1 MRRKRTGWLLA
12 SLIIFSWF
20 TPWAQNA
27 RSLPDLWQVTQGGSQ
42 TFYTGLPLSI
52 TVDEGEVQV
61 LSSGDETLS
70 DQITLAAQQE
80 GTAQVTLS
88 LMGILPIKTVQV
100 DVAAEKRLIPG
111 GQALGVALKTQ
122 GVMVVGTSDLGGADG
137 ASPARLSGIQ
147 PGDVITAVNHER
159 VTGSQQLTEMVSR
172 LGEKP
177 LALTLLRSD
186 KPLTLTVTPKK
197 DEASGTLRLGIWV
210 RDSTAGVGT
219 LSFYDPD
226 TGRYGALGHA
236 ITDGD
241 TGQLLTVSE
250 GQVLKAQVVDVQ
262 KGQRGA
268 PGELKGS
275 FLREK
280 ERLGTIARNSPLGI
294 YGTLDAAPQSTLY
307 PQGLPVGLRSTVRRG
322 PAQILSCVEGNEVKA
337 YDVEITQVNRQ
348 NAPAPKSMIIKVTD
362 PKLIEKTG
370 GIVQGMSGSP
380 IIQDGKIIGAVTHV
394 FVSDPTQGYGLYID
408 WMLTEA
414 QSIPKGSL

>member
-1 MRRKRTGWLLA
+1 MGRRKGTGWLLA

-20 TPWAQNA
+20 TPWAQNL
-27 RSLPDLWQVTQGGSQ
+27 RSLPDTWQVTLGSGQ

-52 TVDEGEVQV
+52 SVDEGEVQV
-61 LSSGDETLS
+61 LSSADETLS
-70 DQITLAAQQE
+70 DKITLAADE
-80 GTAQVTLS
+80 AGTAQVTLN
-88 LMGILPIKTVQV
+88 LMGILPVKTVQV
-100 DVAAEKRLIPG
+100 DVAEEKRLIPG
-111 GQALGVALKTQ
+111 GQAIGVALKTQ

-147 PGDVITAVNHER
+147 PGDVITAVNEER
-159 VTGSQQLTEMVSR
+159 VTGSQQLSELVAQ
-172 LGEKP
+172 LGAKP

-197 DEASGTLRLGIWV
+197 DGASGSFRLGVWV

-241 TGQLLTVSE
+241 TGQLLTVSQ

-262 KGQRGA
+262 KGQRGV

-280 ERLGTIARNSPLGI
+280 ERLGSIARNSMLGI
-294 YGTLDAAPQSTLY
+294 YGTLDAAPQSALY
-307 PQGLPVGLRSTVRRG
+307 PEGLPVGLRSTVRKG
-322 PAQILSCVEGNEVKA
+322 PAQILSCVEGEAVRA
-337 YDVEITQVNRQ
+337 YDVQITQVNRQ
-348 NAPAPKSMIIKVTD
+348 NSPAPKSMILKVTD
-362 PKLIEKTG
+362 PELLEKTG

-408 WMLTEA
+408 WMLEEA
-414 QSIPKGSL
+414 GEI